1 MAGRLPVV
9 RTKEIV
15 RALAKEGW
23 YVERTTSHTVL
34 RHPDRPGSIP
44 IPNHPRDEVA
54 RGTLRSILVATGV
67 TPDRLREL
75 L

>member
-9 RTKEIV
+9 RYRELL
-15 RALAKEGW
+15 RALAKDDW
-23 YVERTTSHTVL
+23 YIDHTSRHVVI

-44 IPNHPRDEVA
+44 VPNHPRDEVP
-54 RGTLRSILVATGV
+54 RGTLRSILNAAGV
-67 TPDRLREL
+67 SPERLREL